1 MNTKT
6 NQVPQISA
14 EQRRRQAVKR
24 LPAPQPGVVVTV
36 PLALWP
42 LYMQL
47 HQIEP
52 KEYRRPILIVQK
64 KRKQA

>member
-1 MNTKT
+1 MKTKT
-6 NQVPQISA
+6 NQSPQISA
-14 EQRRRQAVKR
+14 ELRRRQAVKR
-24 LPAPQPGVVVTV
+24 LPAPQPGLVITV

-64 KRKQA
+64 KQE